1 MTYQI
6 KAAMKIT
13 LPFKIVELISPKV
26 STMLS
31 YSSPGTLVRSSKNFG
46 MLYKT
51 AKATIG
57 MTRTLAGQ
65 ECDTLQISK
74 KGFDSKLI
82 FSKFLVNQRKN
93 MLY

>member
-1 MTYQI
+1 MSCQI
-6 KAAMKIT
+6 KTAIIIT
-13 LPFKIVELISPKV
+13 LPFKTVELISPKV

-74 KGFDSKLI
+74 KRFDSKSF

-93 MLY
+93 MLF